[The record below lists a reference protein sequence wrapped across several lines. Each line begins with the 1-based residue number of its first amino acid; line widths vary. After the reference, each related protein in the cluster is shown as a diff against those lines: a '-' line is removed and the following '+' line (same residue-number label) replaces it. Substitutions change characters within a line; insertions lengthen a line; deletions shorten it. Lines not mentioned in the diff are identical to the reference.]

1 MNASPAGAS
10 FTAIALLML
19 VAGAGIPVMAA
30 LNANLGTHIQSPIA
44 ASVILFALG
53 FAVTALI
60 LLAVGAPR
68 LDAFRGVSPWV
79 FAAAVLVAFY
89 LVSITWSAPRVGVG
103 NAVFFVLL
111 GQLIAAAAID
121 HWGLFGAI
129 QSSLTWKRAFGLLV
143 MALGVYLAKK
153 PR

>member
-1 MNASPAGAS
+1 MNSSPAGAS

-19 VAGAGIPVMAA
+19 VAGMGIPLMAA
-30 LNANLGTHIQSPIA
+30 LNANLGQHIQSPVA
-44 ASVILFALG
+44 ASAILFGLG
-53 FAVTALI
+53 FVVSAL
-60 LLAVGAPR
+60 LLMFVGLPNFGA
-68 LDAFRGVSPWV
+68 LRGASPWV
-79 FAAAVLVAFY
+79 FAAALLVAFY
-89 LVSITWSAPRVGVG
+89 LISITWSAPRIGIG

-129 QSSLTWKRAFGLLV
+129 QSSLTWKRAIGLLV